1 MELELKLEET
11 KDTCRFQWTITL
23 GLQLDLELELV
34 LEETKDCHQIPV
46 RWSYVL
52 EIESE
57 LEPPAWRGRRSATV
71 HHHLGACQNITQ
83 DAFVRTA

>member
-23 GLQLDLELELV
+23 GLQLELELELV
-34 LEETKDCHQIPV
+34 LEETKVCHQIPV
-46 RWSYVL
+46 RWSSVL

-57 LEPPAWRGRRSATV
+57 LEPPAWRGRRSATAY
-71 HHHLGACQNITQ
+71 HHLEACQDGTQ